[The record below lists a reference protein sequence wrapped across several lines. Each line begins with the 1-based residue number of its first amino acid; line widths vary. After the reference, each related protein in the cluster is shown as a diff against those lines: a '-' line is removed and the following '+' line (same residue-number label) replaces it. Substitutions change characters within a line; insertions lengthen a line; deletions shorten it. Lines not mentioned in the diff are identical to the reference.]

1 MKSNLANNDQKYL
14 ALEKRKPI
22 WKAISAFYL
31 DTELQDYDYTFIAEI
46 LQESKLSMRQLKDI
60 DRYEVLPVLK
70 FNLISVT
77 GVWTEFNEKLLFE
90 HCSKYFKKRSLITR
104 FTSKILQFFYGDNQ
118 QHWQQIEKYIAII

>member
-1 MKSNLANNDQKYL
+1 ME
-14 ALEKRKPI
+14 LEKRKPI

-90 HCSKYFKKRSLITR
+90 HCSKHFKKRSLITR

-118 QHWQQIEKYIAII
+118 QHWQQIEKYITMI